1 MQHWALILTAYDY
14 ELEFRVTQ
22 DHANADMLSRLPLEE
37 GGKTATEEPIFH
49 TTVLEE
55 VLVMAEQTAE
65 LTGKDPVLSKVWT
78 NTLNRWPNHVND
90 AELQPYFKETGD
102 RSSQLREVWFCAVFA
117 RSFPHC

>member
-1 MQHWALILTAYDY
+1 
-14 ELEFRVTQ
+14 
-22 DHANADMLSRLPLEE
+22 MLSQLPLEE

-78 NTLNRWPNHVND
+78 NTVNRWPNHVSD